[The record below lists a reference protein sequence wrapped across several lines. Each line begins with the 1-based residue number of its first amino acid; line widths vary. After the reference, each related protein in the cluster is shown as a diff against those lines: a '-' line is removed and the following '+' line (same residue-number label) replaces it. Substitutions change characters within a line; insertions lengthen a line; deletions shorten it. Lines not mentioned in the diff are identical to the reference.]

1 MPGALAQTGFALV
14 LSENGRF
21 RTEISLDRERLSIG
35 RRSRNDLVLEDLT
48 VSGEHALIQVRPEGC
63 LIRDLES
70 RNGTHVN
77 GRPIAECQ
85 LVEGDCIDIGIYR
98 LRLVRGRQA
107 GEPAPEHPPEPE
119 LAAVQREPAG
129 SVASAPARAELAPLR
144 ADSARS
150 QVALAPAQAAARV
163 AEAEAHAEEH
173 GGDAM
178 MAPTAPVLEYLT
190 GPYAGITQ
198 RVDRNI
204 MRIGDGAMQAAVITR
219 RRQGWF
225 LTHLEGMA
233 APQVNGASIGLA
245 ASPLADGDLIEL
257 AGAQVRFRL
266 NG

>member
-1 MPGALAQTGFALV
+1 MPGALAQTGLALV

-48 VSGEHALIQVRPEGC
+48 VSGEHALIQLHPEGC

-77 GRPIAECQ
+77 GRPISECE
-85 LVEGDCIDIGIYR
+85 LAEGDTIDIGIYR
-98 LRLVRGRQA
+98 LRLARARQLA
-107 GEPAPEHPPEPE
+107 PAAAMPPQPKPALPEPAP
-119 LAAVQREPAG
+119 AG
-129 SVASAPARAELAPLR
+129 
-144 ADSARS
+144 
-150 QVALAPAQAAARV
+150 
-163 AEAEAHAEEH
+163 
-173 GGDAM
+173 
-178 MAPTAPVLEYLT
+178 PVLEYLT

-204 MRIGDGAMQAAVITR
+204 MRVGDGGMQAAVITR

-233 APQVNGASIGLA
+233 APQVNGVPIGLS

-266 NG
+266 HG